1 MLESDLS
8 NIVFNK
14 IKLQQDKNMSEDKS
28 INNAVVLSI
37 NQRRWRK
44 FKTLKRGYYS
54 LIILMSLYFLSF
66 FLPILVNNKALVV
79 KYNNSYYFPA
89 FRDLLDIPLI
99 GAVGG
104 SSFTSGE
111 TLGQIGNASECRY
124 RELQQQFKNSNS
136 DNFVLMPLYPYNPFE
151 GTDVKDGEKF
161 MPPLSSINGSSI
173 RLLGTDNNARDVFS
187 RMAYGFQVSISFAL
201 FVAILEYLIGV
212 PLGAAMGYFG
222 GKFDLTMQRFIE
234 IWHSLPFLFLV
245 MILVSIFDSTFFLL
259 VAVLTLFAWLGPA
272 AQMRAQFLR
281 EKSRDYVAAA
291 ISIGVPTWQ
300 ILIKHILPNSLVPII
315 TFFPFA
321 VVGGISALVSLD
333 FLGFGLPAPTPSWG
347 QMVSVGLEHVTDGY
361 WWLVLVPLSAMFF
374 TLILVTFIGEGIRE
388 AFDPKVFSRLR

>member
-1 MLESDLS
+1 
-8 NIVFNK
+8 
-14 IKLQQDKNMSEDKS
+14 MSEDKS